1 MALKFSQSQFDQ
13 LNDLADDLY
22 GLRLVKALAK
32 VLETTP
38 NRPDELKLRE
48 LSQHSRLRAAALGI
62 SAQGDAAV
70 FALFVAASYSFAKE
84 ELSQFQAWVTPYL
97 QRESSPGEVKVALA
111 EEMLRNQAARHP
123 LAARMSQMA
132 ASVRT
137 AVAA

>member
-70 FALFVAASYSFAKE
+70 FALFVAASSSFAKE
-84 ELSQFQAWVTPYL
+84 ELSQFQEWVTQSL

-111 EEMLRNQAARHP
+111 EEMLRTQAALHP
-123 LAARMSQMA
+123 LAARMSEMA
-132 ASVRT
+132 ASIRT